1 MENSLD
7 LLKKYWQTNGFRPLQ
22 KEIMEHYQTG
32 QDTIALLPTG
42 GGKSLC
48 YQLPALMQEGI
59 TLVISPLISLMQD
72 QVNQLKDDNARLQK
86 QVDSNQAAFDWARCQ
101 AHINRLIADR
111 NQLRSQLAALTS

>member
-1 MENSLD
+1 MKVGNR
-7 LLKKYWQTNGFRPLQ
+7 LKQGTRDQ
-22 KEIMEHYQTG
+22 RI
-32 QDTIALLPTG
+32 QDRHAR
-42 GGKSLC
+42 
-48 YQLPALMQEGI
+48 
-59 TLVISPLISLMQD
+59 LVD